1 MGNLWKRLKEL
12 EQKWTAQRPD
22 TYDPAILELLD
33 DDKLALVEQ
42 AGEIMDR
49 LEQQEKDGMSEAGMS
64 HLSAD
69 HPWRKQKRMRMLSC
83 ATDEELALL
92 EQAAEILE
100 RAEQEHKAPAQ
111 PSNGNGNGNGHDPQH
126 KQKTRGRPWKN

>member
-33 DDKLALVEQ
+33 DDELALVEQ

-49 LEQQEKDGMSEAGMS
+49 LEQQEKAGMSEDGMSDLA
-64 HLSAD
+64 AN
-69 HPWRKQKRMRMLSC
+69 HPWRKKKMMRMLAC
-83 ATDEELALL
+83 ATDEELVLIG
-92 EQAAEILE
+92 QAAEILE
-100 RAEQEHKAPAQ
+100 GAQQEHKAQAQ
-111 PSNGNGNGNGHDPQH
+111 PGNGNGNGHAPGH